1 MSEVVQPFIF
11 PQGELEER
19 WKLRRLIE
27 RIVVLDSP
35 NPVFEKLDAKVIRD
49 IFEIENGGTN
59 LTAAAVSNMLYAGGY
74 TKEETGGY
82 AQLNGG
88 VNFSTFQL
96 LDRESKLLLVHCM
109 QDNNPRA
116 AACRKIMLAE
126 RNGQTIDI
134 DEKTGDIS
142 VGGNIDWIRLWLEF
156 FTISRFNS
164 EQLMNSKVKWKPDK
178 RASIVM
184 LHNFYCNVMRYYGK
198 SPVTRKMF
206 RQYLEQLGVKF
217 KKGYAN
223 HTSGVLYAEGL
234 WIPTTNENQQKSI
247 EVGYAVID
255 CSEDEVYTPYG
266 TKPLNSLMDQKITI
280 YRRLG
285 YDESQKQTLETIPA
299 EITREEVVDRRE
311 TEVRK
316 DVAVQTTPR
325 VETSTENLVGH
336 NVGSKQETKKVEVQV
351 TKDTDEQ
358 RTSGNTV
365 AAKSTVD
372 DTDSA
377 EEWEGDDAEETSYA
391 TLKARDPSRKPKAFV
406 DYDPLDTAASASFL
420 NGNGDADDEDEY
432 ADDGDWEDDGG
443 DTVTVETVLTALRVA
458 NNIQPITV
466 ASLDYWLNRM
476 QTSLAELQVTAE
488 ELIAMI

>member
-1 MSEVVQPFIF
+1 MSDIVQPFIF

-27 RIVVLDSP
+27 RIVVLDSL

-59 LTAAAVSNMLYAGGY
+59 LTAAAISNMLYAGGY

-88 VNFSTFQL
+88 VNFSNFQL
-96 LDRESKLLLVHCM
+96 LKRESKLLLVHCM

-134 DEKTGDIS
+134 NEKTGDIS

-164 EQLMNSKVKWKPDK
+164 EQLMHSKVKWKPDK

-255 CSEDEVYTPYG
+255 CSKDEVYTPYG
-266 TKPLNSLMDQKITI
+266 TKLRNGLMDQKIAV

-285 YDESQKQTLETIPA
+285 YDESQKQTLETIPV
-299 EITREEVVDRRE
+299 EIPEKKVISGGE

-316 DVAVQTTPR
+316 DVTSQATSGVTTP
-325 VETSTENLVGH
+325 TENLVGH
-336 NVGSKQETKKVEVQV
+336 DVNSEQKTKKAAIQITE
-351 TKDTDEQ
+351 DTDKQ
-358 RTSGNTV
+358 RTSGGTI
-365 AAKSTVD
+365 AAKPTVN
-372 DTDSA
+372 DTDAS
-377 EEWEGDDAEETSYA
+377 EEWEDDAEETSYA
-391 TLKARDPSRKPKAFV
+391 ILKAKDPSRKPKAFV
-406 DYDPLDTAASASFL
+406 DYDPLDTAAAASFL
-420 NGNGDADDEDEY
+420 NGGGDTDNEDEY
-432 ADDGDWEDDGG
+432 ADSRDWEDDGE

-458 NNIQPITV
+458 NNIQPITI